1 MPFGVRCLS
10 LSGARMASHRV
21 SRTNVKRHH
30 RVWPWVLSIVGL
42 FVAVLVLFGIAGFN
56 VYRQSKEVQAH
67 ESRALSMISDFSTK
81 IDDANVQKVK
91 DQLPQIQ
98 QETSQASAIANG
110 AWWNI
115 ANKIPYFGSNVSTVQ
130 GMTNVIDDLM
140 HQSVPQ
146 FMDVVTNLQH
156 ANLSSTDDGINL
168 RPIIDCQQGMQKAN
182 ESLQHQVGAY
192 NALPQ
197 PNIDIVRSAYA
208 QGSDKLNA
216 LATHVDA
223 LSSTFRMLPGFL
235 GNGQTRTYA
244 VMSMTTSE
252 MRSSG
257 GLIGSVGELTAD
269 NGSVHVGEF
278 KANKDYLP
286 YGIGDHSAD
295 MARVFSDEGPLH
307 MSFDIRDTA
316 VFPDT
321 ERAALAMQ
329 SIWNRTPWGQ
339 QKPLSGVIMVD
350 PVFVQEMVAINGSV
364 TLADGATLNGDNTAE
379 YFLNTVY
386 KQYEASQTDAVFGET
401 TGNVIAGMFKS
412 LNLGKLVKIG
422 ETMGTMARER
432 HFTMF
437 SFDANLEKEIQAAG
451 FTGDTPN
458 DPQNPSVGVY
468 LTEQNPSKMGW
479 YIRRT
484 STIEKTRCDVSGATY
499 HVEYTVSNIM
509 KAGDVSNLP
518 AYITGDSP
526 QNRGKG
532 IEKILFYPP
541 AGGRIDNISQLNGAV
556 DAVQKTTMDGKEVYK
571 TVVEVLPEQS
581 VTYSFDVTVSPQ
593 AQSALT
599 IDQTPL
605 GWKDTGITVKEPK
618 CSTKVN

>member
-1 MPFGVRCLS
+1 
-10 LSGARMASHRV
+10 MASHRV

-216 LATHVDA
+216 LATRVDA

-295 MARVFSDEGPLH
+295 MARVFSDEGHLH

-350 PVFVQEMVAINGSV
+350 PVFVQEMVAINGPV
-364 TLADGATLNGDNTAE
+364 TLADGTTLNGDNTAE

-451 FTGDTPN
+451 FTGETPN
-458 DPQNPSVGVY
+458 DPQNPSVGIY

-479 YIRRT
+479 YIKRT
-484 STIEKTRCDVSGATY
+484 ATIEKTRCDASGATY
-499 HVEYTVSNIM
+499 HVEYTLNNTMKVS
-509 KAGDVSNLP
+509 DVANLP
-518 AYITGDSP
+518 PYITGVDAP
-526 QNRGKG
+526 NRGKG

-541 AGGRIDNISQLNGAV
+541 AGGRINNISQLNGAV
-556 DAVQKTTMDGKEVYK
+556 NAVQKTTMNGKELYK
-571 TVVEVLPEQS
+571 TVVEILPEQS

-618 CSTKVN
+618 CSAKAN

>member
-1 MPFGVRCLS
+1 
-10 LSGARMASHRV
+10 MASHRV

-286 YGIGDHSAD
+286 YGMGDHSAD

>member
-1 MPFGVRCLS
+1 
-10 LSGARMASHRV
+10 MASHRV

-216 LATHVDA
+216 LATRVDA

-295 MARVFSDEGPLH
+295 MARVFSDEVSLH

-350 PVFVQEMVAINGSV
+350 PVFVQEMVAINGPV
-364 TLADGATLNGDNTAE
+364 TLADGTTLNGDNTAE

-451 FTGDTPN
+451 FTGETPN
-458 DPQNPSVGVY
+458 DPQNPSVGIY

-479 YIRRT
+479 YIKRT
-484 STIEKTRCDVSGATY
+484 ATIEKTRCDASGATY
-499 HVEYTVSNIM
+499 HVEYTLNNTMKVS
-509 KAGDVSNLP
+509 DVANLP
-518 AYITGDSP
+518 PYITGVDAP
-526 QNRGKG
+526 NRGKG

-541 AGGRIDNISQLNGAV
+541 AGGRINNISQLNGAV
-556 DAVQKTTMDGKEVYK
+556 NAVQKTTMNGKELYK
-571 TVVEVLPEQS
+571 TVVEILPEQS

-618 CSTKVN
+618 CSAKAN

>member
-216 LATHVDA
+216 LATRVDA

-350 PVFVQEMVAINGSV
+350 PVFVQEMVAINGPV
-364 TLADGATLNGDNTAE
+364 TLADGTTLNGDNTAE

-451 FTGDTPN
+451 FTGETPN
-458 DPQNPSVGVY
+458 DPQNPSVGIY

-479 YIRRT
+479 YIKRT
-484 STIEKTRCDVSGATY
+484 ATIEKTRCDASGATY
-499 HVEYTVSNIM
+499 HVEYTLNNTMKVS
-509 KAGDVSNLP
+509 DVANLP
-518 AYITGDSP
+518 PYITGVDAP
-526 QNRGKG
+526 NRGKG

-541 AGGRIDNISQLNGAV
+541 AGGRINNISQLNGAV
-556 DAVQKTTMDGKEVYK
+556 NAVQKTTMNGKELYK
-571 TVVEVLPEQS
+571 TVVEILPEQS

-618 CSTKVN
+618 CSAKAN

>member
-1 MPFGVRCLS
+1 
-10 LSGARMASHRV
+10 MASHRV

-30 RVWPWVLSIVGL
+30 RLWPWVLSIVGL

-216 LATHVDA
+216 LATRVDA

-350 PVFVQEMVAINGSV
+350 PVFVQEMVAINGPV
-364 TLADGATLNGDNTAE
+364 TLADGTTLNGDNTAE

-451 FTGDTPN
+451 FTGETPN
-458 DPQNPSVGVY
+458 DPQNPSVGIY

-479 YIRRT
+479 YIKRT
-484 STIEKTRCDVSGATY
+484 ATIEKTRCDASGATY
-499 HVEYTVSNIM
+499 HVEYTLNNTMKVS
-509 KAGDVSNLP
+509 DVANLP
-518 AYITGDSP
+518 PYITGVDAP
-526 QNRGKG
+526 NRGKG

-541 AGGRIDNISQLNGAV
+541 AGGRINNISQLNGAV
-556 DAVQKTTMDGKEVYK
+556 NAVQKTTMNGKELYK
-571 TVVEVLPEQS
+571 TVVEILPEQS

-618 CSTKVN
+618 CSAKAN